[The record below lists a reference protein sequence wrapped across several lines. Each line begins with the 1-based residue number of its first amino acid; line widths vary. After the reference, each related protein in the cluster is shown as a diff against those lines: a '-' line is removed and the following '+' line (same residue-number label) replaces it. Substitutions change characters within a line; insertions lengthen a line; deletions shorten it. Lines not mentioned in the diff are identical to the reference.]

1 MRTICI
7 TILILILMTDS
18 FAQQDVKAK
27 AIIHDFSTKA
37 KEYKTIQTD
46 FVFSMIDTRE
56 NTHEDYEGTISVK
69 EEKFRINMLDTETYF
84 NGKTIWNF
92 LVDVQE
98 VNITEPDEEDKFFL
112 AAPYKIFSPNENEFK
127 FKFIGETHIDN
138 VPVYEIDLF
147 PRNLDQEYAR
157 IRLQIN
163 KTNMKLCS
171 VKYFRKDGIHYN
183 IKLSNLKTN
192 LNLPDS
198 YFTFN
203 VEDHPDVEVIDLR

>member
-1 MRTICI
+1 MRIICI
-7 TILILILMTDS
+7 VIIIVS
-18 FAQQDVKAK
+18 SAVSSYGQQDVKAK
-27 AIIHDFSTKA
+27 VIIHDFSTKA

-98 VNITEPDEEDKFFL
+98 VNITEPDEEDEFFL
-112 AAPYKIFSPNENEFK
+112 AAPYKIFSPDENEFK

-147 PRNLDQEYAR
+147 PRKLDQEYAR

-163 KTNMKLCS
+163 KTNMTLCS
-171 VKYFRKDGIHYN
+171 VKYFRKDGINYN

-203 VEDHPDVEVIDLR
+203 IEDHPDVEVIDLR

>member
-1 MRTICI
+1 MRTFSIAI
-7 TILILILMTDS
+7 IIISLTVS
-18 FAQQDVKAK
+18 SYGQQDVKAK
-27 AIIHDFSTKA
+27 AIIHDFSTMA

-92 LVDVQE
+92 LVEVQE
-98 VNITEPDEEDKFFL
+98 VNITEPDEEDEFFL
-112 AAPYKIFSPNENEFK
+112 AAPYKIFSPDENEFK
-127 FKFIGETHIDN
+127 FKFIGETYIDN

-163 KTNMKLCS
+163 KTNMTLCS

-198 YFTFN
+198 YFIFN